1 MLSLKKKNLQVSGWP
16 FSKVN
21 HCYWLQPVALSFLS
35 DLINN
40 HCPVTRFC
48 GLRSSE
54 TEMEIQNLLLCLMA
68 VLEFFMIASFALPD
82 EDVYSTLSD
91 PSVTFTYN
99 RLSEV
104 EKQCR
109 SLLSSASELK
119 TDEDTKFR
127 LMGELSFRNG
137 DWGQKTGGVPLMPFL
152 DSGFPTSSTSLPTA
166 LNMVSFEVKD
176 VSPVQHFQ
184 NTVSVGGYL
193 VIGIS
198 RESSFVHGF
207 NPAPNF
213 IRPGTS
219 ALTFA
224 FEGVYAENGGERS
237 LCLLGKSTLTYGI
250 GIYVPSN
257 VSNGFGLETDQISLV
272 LRYPMSFSLRNRE
285 IHGEMKSLNEKAS
298 PKYFDTVY
306 ISSQL
311 GHQSMYQFSSVV
323 QASTNCEPYLFYH
336 DEVMEDGV
344 QKFTWSEFCT
354 ILHQVSWEALSVFP
368 DYKLGGS
375 YLEDGKLASV
385 LFGKDNEDVNLSYKH
400 IKLILQHV
408 QCSQATSNDSHG
420 AEVSAVLR
428 VIPAETDPNLART
441 MTGLSGLVFN
451 AEGSWDPSS
460 GKLCMLGCRTGD
472 DSELKRCTLRISLYF
487 PRALSIKQRSLV
499 FGSISN
505 IRDEVSSTYHLLFDL
520 AMQPSY
526 LKYPLY
532 SYNTRYLSYNY
543 SKLSL
548 ATSFKKRT
556 QRFSTLSHIMLRYPA
571 LKGAESRAQLDSLS
585 DDLFIDG
592 CISPDGLGTSI
603 SISMEVLSL
612 CPLIRHFPEDG
623 SKKVAVNTTANVT
636 FTNRQL
642 LNVSTHLIFRELKE
656 ATQEFTMI
664 SYRNISQVFLEGI
677 YDPVIGEMHL
687 IGCRTV
693 VIGGTG
699 IERGLDCLI
708 EVEIQYPSENMEL
721 TKITITSQRGQDDP
735 LYFDHVSLL
744 TNKTPYQDHSLNQM
758 SQDDPLY
765 FGPVSLPRYQNHTLT
780 VAYRRTFEGILRI
793 LLLSG
798 VIAITWI
805 QLHYMKKQA
814 NVIPYVSIVMLAL
827 QFLGYSLPLLC
838 GAEILF
844 VSSTY
849 DLDWRGL
856 LPKVLDYA
864 GKFLVLVYLVLTSR
878 IFLTVYKYQ
887 NESLRT
893 SKMKHLWVPHN
904 KLVLLSTL
912 AVHTGVLIWLSV
924 YEHHDM
930 LFHPENGSYKTGAIH
945 VQQIWMSILKDLAGV
960 VQDFFLLP
968 QIISNFLL
976 QSNVKSL
983 QKAHYMGLTLIRLV
997 LHLYEYISNPFL
1009 DSKFQDSKFVNPEST
1024 SEFRKSAVVIIMAVL
1039 AVIVHIQQNWLK
1051 LSQWLEL

>member
-1 MLSLKKKNLQVSGWP
+1 
-16 FSKVN
+16 
-21 HCYWLQPVALSFLS
+21 
-35 DLINN
+35 
-40 HCPVTRFC
+40 
-48 GLRSSE
+48 
-54 TEMEIQNLLLCLMA
+54 
-68 VLEFFMIASFALPD
+68 MIASFAVPD

-91 PSVTFTYN
+91 PSVTFTYS

-127 LMGELSFRNG
+127 LMGGLSFRNG
-137 DWGQKTGGVPLMPFL
+137 DWRQKTGGVPLMPFL
-152 DSGFPTSSTSLPTA
+152 DSGFPTSATSLPAA

-184 NTVSVGGYL
+184 NT
-193 VIGIS
+193 
-198 RESSFVHGF
+198 
-207 NPAPNF
+207 ATPNF

-219 ALTFA
+219 ALTFS
-224 FEGVYAENGGERS
+224 FEGVYAETEQNGGERS
-237 LCLLGKSTLTYGI
+237 LCLLGKSTLTYGT
-250 GIYVPSN
+250 GIYVPSD

-272 LRYPMSFSLRNRE
+272 LRYPMSSSLRNRE
-285 IHGEMKSLNEKAS
+285 IHGEMKSLDEKAS
-298 PKYFDTVY
+298 PQYFDTVY

-311 GHQSMYQFSSVV
+311 GHHSMYQFSSTV
-323 QASTNCEPYLFYH
+323 QASATCEPYLFYH

-375 YLEDGKLASV
+375 HLEDRKLASV
-385 LFGKDNEDVNLSYKH
+385 LFGKDNEDVDLSYKH

-428 VIPAETDPNLART
+428 VIPAETDPSLART
-441 MTGLSGLVFN
+441 LTGLSGLVFN
-451 AEGSWDPSS
+451 AEGRWDPST

-505 IRDEVSSTYHLLFDL
+505 IRDEASWNYHLLFDL

-526 LKYPLY
+526 LKYQLY
-532 SYNTRYLSYNY
+532 SYNLSYKY
-543 SKLSL
+543 SKL
-548 ATSFKKRT
+548 R
-556 QRFSTLSHIMLRYPA
+556 
-571 LKGAESRAQLDSLS
+571 AESRAQLDSLS
-585 DDLFIDG
+585 DDLLIDG
-592 CISPDGLGTSI
+592 FIAPDGLGTSI
-603 SISMEVLSL
+603 SIRVEVLSL
-612 CPLIRHFPEDG
+612 GPLIRHFQEDG
-623 SKKVAVNTTANVT
+623 SEKSAVNTAANVA
-636 FTNRQL
+636 FTSRQL
-642 LNVSTHLIFRELKE
+642 LNVSAHLIFRELKGE
-656 ATQEFTMI
+656 TQEFTMI
-664 SYRNISQVFLEGI
+664 SYRNILQVFLEGI

-687 IGCRTV
+687 IGCRKV
-693 VIGGTG
+693 EIEGTG
-699 IERGLDCLI
+699 VERGLDCLT

-721 TKITITSQRGQDDP
+721 TRITITSQRGQDDP
-735 LYFDHVSLL
+735 LYFGPVSLL
-744 TNKTPYQDHSLNQM
+744 ANKTPYQDHSLNQTG
-758 SQDDPLY
+758 QDDPLY

-780 VAYRRTFEGILRI
+780 VANRRTFEGILRI

-798 VIAITWI
+798 VIAMTWI
-805 QLHYMKKQA
+805 QLHYMKKQT
-814 NVIPYVSIVMLAL
+814 NVIPYVSIVMIAL

-838 GAEILF
+838 GSEILF
-844 VSSTY
+844 TSSSY
-849 DLDWRGL
+849 DPDWCGL

-864 GKFLVLVYLVLTSR
+864 GRFLVLVYLVLASR
-878 IFLTVYKYQ
+878 IFLMVYKYQ
-887 NESLRT
+887 NEPPRAFR
-893 SKMKHLWVPHN
+893 MKHRWVPRN

-924 YEHHDM
+924 YEHPDM
-930 LFHPENGSYKTGAIH
+930 LFHPENGYKTSAIH
-945 VQQIWMSILKDLAGV
+945 LQQIWMSILKDLTGV

-983 QKAHYMGLTLIRLV
+983 QKAHYMGLT
-997 LHLYEYISNPFL
+997 F
-1009 DSKFQDSKFVNPEST
+1009 D
-1024 SEFRKSAVVIIMAVL
+1024 
-1039 AVIVHIQQNWLK
+1039 
-1051 LSQWLEL
+1051 